1 MEERQGRLLL
11 AIVLSLGVWMGVNYF
26 LFPPTPPKKNP
37 VAVNADVAKDAKTA
51 DSKDAKEVKVPEKKE
66 NSVLTKPTEIK
77 PIDEKEIKKFYIVT
91 TSFLAQFSSLGGRI
105 ERFYVKNYPDLEGN
119 EVMIIKNES
128 DLVDFNGEKYKA
140 IEITRERGFDFNPT
154 GAKEEIAA
162 PL

>member
-26 LFPPTPPKKNP
+26 LFPPTPPKKTP
-37 VAVNADVAKDAKTA
+37 VADKTDVAKDTKTA
-51 DSKDAKEVKVPEKKE
+51 DVSKDTKEVKTPTPDKKE

-140 IEITRERGFDFNPT
+140 IEITR
-154 GAKEEIAA
+154 
-162 PL
+162 